1 MADYTIYKTATGDIT
16 TCGTTNLTVN
26 DIILESDE
34 SIIEGMY
41 EAEKYKIIDGAAVEQ
56 TLEEDIRTP
65 RNVLLAESDWTQ
77 LPDSPLTD
85 AKKAEWAAY
94 RSALRSLPDNT
105 TDPANPTWPSK
116 PS

>member
-41 EAEKYKIIDGAAVEQ
+41 EAEKYKIINGAAVEQ

-65 RNVLLAESDWTQ
+65 RNVLPE
-77 LPDSPLTD
+77 
-85 AKKAEWAAY
+85 
-94 RSALRSLPDNT
+94 RS
-105 TDPANPTWPSK
+105 
-116 PS
+116 